1 MKNVTTELTKDH
13 DPVWIYLIDGEY
25 YQQKGFSTE
34 AQARE
39 AGENKVKELSRR
51 RK

>member
-1 MKNVTTELTKDH
+1 MNVTTELTKDH

-25 YQQKGFSTE
+25 YQQKGFNTE